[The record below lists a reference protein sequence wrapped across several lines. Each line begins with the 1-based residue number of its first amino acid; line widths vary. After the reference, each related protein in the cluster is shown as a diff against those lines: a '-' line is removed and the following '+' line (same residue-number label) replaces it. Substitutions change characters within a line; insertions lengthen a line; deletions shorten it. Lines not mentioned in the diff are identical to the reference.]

1 MRKLPISIS
10 LLPCKY
16 YIKQF
21 YSFTVLQ
28 LFQKFV
34 FEFFWVTIL
43 VLRFYFDAK
52 WLIHLPNLLIQFF
65 DISSEVA
72 LSCLTLCDPMDC
84 SLPGSS
90 VHGIFQARILEWV
103 AISFSRGSSQPRIE
117 TGSPTLQAML
127 LPSELPG
134 KSPLTSQ

>member
-52 WLIHLPNLLIQFF
+52 WLIHLPNLLIPFF

-90 VHGIFQARILEWV
+90 IHGIFQTRVPEWV
-103 AISFSRGSSQPRIE
+103 AIAFSRGSQ
-117 TGSPTLQAML
+117 GLSPGLLPCRQTL
-127 LPSELPG
+127 LPSEPPG
-134 KSPLTSQ
+134 KTSRGS